1 MKEIQILENMINN
14 KEKYDKN
21 ELINQ
26 LSEVSD
32 IIVGK
37 QSEIDDLQ
45 RENENLNEYISKIE
59 HELNMYK
66 RMIQGLIQY

>member
-26 LSEVSD
+26 LCEVSGV
-32 IIVGK
+32 IAGK

-45 RENENLNEYISKIE
+45 RANENLHTYISKIE

-66 RMIQGLIQY
+66 RMIQGLVED